1 MQERNNK
8 LVTVIIPIFNEYEG
22 IPFLVDSL
30 NGFFGEHSYVNAEVI
45 FVNDG
50 SKDGSAERLQEMKHV
65 NYKAKVISFSRNF
78 GSHAALRAGI
88 AHASGDYI
96 CFNYA
101 DLQDPLE
108 LVIRMKE
115 LMDQDHDIVWAQ
127 RESTKVPWGEK
138 MFSKFYAYL
147 MQKFALKNFP
157 EKGFDIVMFN
167 KKVAAE
173 VNKNLEA
180 NSSIFLQILGLGFRQ
195 TSISYKK
202 RERQTGVSKWTL
214 SKKVKLFIDSFVAFS
229 YAPIRFVTVI
239 GIIFFIIGVIWT
251 GYIIVRKIF
260 FQDLAAGWPALMSIL
275 MIGFGITNIS
285 LGIIA
290 EYLWR
295 TLDASR
301 KRQVFI
307 IDEIKDL
314 KNKEAVDALP
324 HILAPAINIGNNPSS
339 NGMKTVN
346 Y

>member
-1 MQERNNK
+1 MQEINNK

-22 IPFLVDSL
+22 IPYLVDSL
-30 NGFFGEHSYVNAEVI
+30 NQFFGQHSDLNAEVI

-50 SKDGSAERLQEMKHV
+50 SRDNSVERLKSMEHKT
-65 NYKAKVISFSRNF
+65 YKAKVISFSRNF

-88 AHASGDYI
+88 SHASGDYI

-115 LMDQDHDIVWAQ
+115 LMEQGNDIIWAQ

-147 MQKFALKNFP
+147 MKKFAMKNFP

-173 VNKNLEA
+173 VNKNVEA

-214 SKKVKLFIDSFVAFS
+214 SKKIKLFIDSFVAFS
-229 YAPIRFVTVI
+229 YAPIRFVTII
-239 GIIFFIIGVIWT
+239 GISFFIIGALWAV
-251 GYIIVRKIF
+251 YIIVRKIVF
-260 FQDLAAGWPALMSIL
+260 NDLAAGWPATLSVL
-275 MIGFGITNIS
+275 MIGFGVTNIS

-307 IDEIKDL
+307 IDEIKEL
-314 KNKEAVDALP
+314 NRP
-324 HILAPAINIGNNPSS
+324 
-339 NGMKTVN
+339 
-346 Y
+346 

>member
-1 MQERNNK
+1 MQENTNK
-8 LVTVIIPIFNEYEG
+8 TVTVVIPIFNEYEG

-30 NGFFGEHSYVNAEVI
+30 NEFFGQNSQLDAEVI

-50 SKDGSAERLQEMKHV
+50 SRDNSVERLGSMSHKS
-65 NYKAKVISFSRNF
+65 YKAKVISFSRNF

-88 AHASGDYI
+88 SHASGDYI

-108 LVIRMKE
+108 LVTRMKE
-115 LMDQDHDIVWAQ
+115 LMDQGHDIIWAQ

-138 MFSKFYAYL
+138 MFSKFYASL
-147 MQKFALKNFP
+147 MKKFAFKNFP

-167 KKVAAE
+167 KKVAGE
-173 VNKNLEA
+173 VNKNVEA
-180 NSSIFLQILGLGFRQ
+180 NSSIFLQILGMGFRQ
-195 TSISYKK
+195 TNITYKK

-229 YAPIRFVTVI
+229 YAPIRFVTII
-239 GIIFFIIGVIWT
+239 GILFFIAGLIWT
-251 GYIIVRKIF
+251 AYIVIRKVF
-260 FQDLAAGWPALMSIL
+260 FPYPYSAGWPAMMSL
-275 MIGFGITNIS
+275 LSLGFGITNIS

-307 IDEIKDL
+307 IDDIKEL
-314 KNKEAVDALP
+314 NR
-324 HILAPAINIGNNPSS
+324 
-339 NGMKTVN
+339 
-346 Y
+346 

>member
-1 MQERNNK
+1 MERNNNK
-8 LVTVIIPIFNEYEG
+8 LITVIIPIFNEYEG

-30 NGFFGEHSYVNAEVI
+30 NEFFEQNTELDAEVI

-50 SKDGSAERLQEMKHV
+50 SRDNSVERLAAMSHRT
-65 NYKAKVISFSRNF
+65 YRAKLISFSRNF

-88 AHASGDYI
+88 SHASGDYI

-108 LVIRMKE
+108 LIIRMKA
-115 LMDQDHDIVWAQ
+115 LMDEGNDIVWAQ

-138 MFSKFYAYL
+138 MFSKFYASL
-147 MQKFALKNFP
+147 MKKFAFKNFP

-167 KKVAAE
+167 KKVAVE
-173 VNKNLEA
+173 VNKNVEA
-180 NSSIFLQILGLGFRQ
+180 NSSIFLQILGMGFRQ
-195 TSISYKK
+195 TNITYKK
-202 RERQTGVSKWTL
+202 RERKAGVSKWTL
-214 SKKVKLFIDSFVAFS
+214 SKKIKLFIDSFVAFS
-229 YAPIRFVTVI
+229 YAPIRFVTIV
-239 GIIFFIIGVIWT
+239 GIAFFIIGCLWAV
-251 GYIIVRKIF
+251 YIIVRKLVF
-260 FQDLAAGWPALMSIL
+260 DDLAAGWPAMLSIL

-307 IDEIKDL
+307 IDDIKELNKAEDAQQTARIAEIK
-314 KNKEAVDALP
+314 E
-324 HILAPAINIGNNPSS
+324 
-339 NGMKTVN
+339 MRQR
-346 Y
+346 

>member
-1 MQERNNK
+1 MQEYTNK
-8 LVTVIIPIFNEYEG
+8 LITVIIPIFNEYEG
-22 IPFLVDSL
+22 IPFLVSSL
-30 NGFFGEHSYVNAEVI
+30 NDFFRNNSDLNAEVI

-50 SKDGSAERLQEMKHV
+50 SRDNSVDRLISMKHET
-65 NYKAKVISFSRNF
+65 YKAKVISFSRNF

-108 LVIRMKE
+108 LVIRMKD
-115 LMDQDHDIVWAQ
+115 LMDQGNDIVWAQ
-127 RESTKVPWGEK
+127 RESTKVSWGEK
-138 MFSKFYAYL
+138 TFSKFYAYL
-147 MQKFALKNFP
+147 MKKFAFKNFP

-173 VNKNLEA
+173 VNKNVEA
-180 NSSIFLQILGLGFRQ
+180 NSSIFLQILGMGFRQ
-195 TSISYKK
+195 TNITYKK

-229 YAPIRFVTVI
+229 YAPIRFVTIV
-239 GIIFFIIGVIWT
+239 GICFFFVGIAWT
-251 GYIIVRKIF
+251 VYIIVRKLVF
-260 FQDLAAGWPALMSIL
+260 DDLAAGWPAMMSIL

-307 IDEIKDL
+307 IDDIKEL
-314 KNKEAVDALP
+314 NKWDNAR
-324 HILAPAINIGNNPSS
+324 PSNRVEEVKVVS
-339 NGMKTVN
+339 QS
-346 Y
+346 

>member
-1 MQERNNK
+1 MERRDNK
-8 LVTVIIPIFNEYEG
+8 LVTVVIPIFNEYEG

-30 NGFFGEHSYVNAEVI
+30 NEFFEQNRQLNAEVI

-50 SKDGSAERLQEMKHV
+50 SKDNSVERLMSMTHRS
-65 NYKAKVISFSRNF
+65 YRARVISFSRNF

-88 AHASGDYI
+88 SQASGDYI

-108 LVIRMKE
+108 LILRMKE
-115 LMDQDHDIVWAQ
+115 LMDQGNDIVWAQ

-138 MFSKFYAYL
+138 MFSKFYASL
-147 MQKFALKNFP
+147 MKKFAFKNFP

-167 KKVAAE
+167 RKVANE
-173 VNKNLEA
+173 VNKNVEA

-195 TSISYKK
+195 TNITYKK
-202 RERQTGVSKWTL
+202 RERKTGVSKWTL
-214 SKKVKLFIDSFVAFS
+214 SKKIKLFIDSFVAFS
-229 YAPIRFVTVI
+229 YAPIRFVTIV
-239 GIIFFIIGVIWT
+239 GISFFIVGCLWT
-251 GYIIVRKIF
+251 GYIIVRKLF
-260 FQDLAAGWPALMSIL
+260 FHDLAAGWPALISIL

-301 KRQVFI
+301 RRQVFI
-307 IDEIKDL
+307 IDEIRDL
-314 KNKEAVDALP
+314 NRQESIRQINGVDVMKEVTQP
-324 HILAPAINIGNNPSS
+324 
-339 NGMKTVN
+339 
-346 Y
+346 